1 MPCKGLNQGHF
12 STIPLSPHPIL
23 SSTVQ
28 AHVLIQNQH
37 LATVLWLDLHRWAGR
52 PGPWC
57 SPLCAGQQKGR
68 RCEDAGGGGPQAA
81 GHSAPHAGAQGPV
94 SPPKILSSLLDKFP
108 QGPHHSAGGASIP
121 SNTSSQG
128 KDVAGVSDHS
138 ISDHPS
144 IAHTTSS
151 GMAHTWIW

>member
-1 MPCKGLNQGHF
+1 MAQGLGV
-12 STIPLSPHPIL
+12 PLSEL
-23 SSTVQ
+23 DNRRAAVARMLEAVVLKLLGTV
-28 AHVLIQNQH
+28 
-37 LATVLWLDLHRWAGR
+37 
-52 PGPWC
+52 P
-57 SPLCAGQQKGR
+57 
-68 RCEDAGGGGPQAA
+68 PQ
-81 GHSAPHAGAQGPV
+81 AGAQGPV
-94 SPPKILSSLLDKFP
+94 SPPKILNSLLDKFP
-108 QGPHHSAGGASIP
+108 QGLHHSAGRASIP